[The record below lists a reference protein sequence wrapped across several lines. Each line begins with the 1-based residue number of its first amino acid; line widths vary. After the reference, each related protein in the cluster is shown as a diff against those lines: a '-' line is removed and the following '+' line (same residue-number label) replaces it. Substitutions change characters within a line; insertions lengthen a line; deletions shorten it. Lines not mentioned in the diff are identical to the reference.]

1 MKITLAST
9 VILLLAT
16 ASAAQAD
23 GDATAGKAVF
33 KKCVA
38 CHTIDPANRVGPS
51 LGGVVG
57 RPVASV
63 EGFKY
68 SKAMQEF
75 GKDKVWDE
83 AALSEFLAAPRATV
97 KGTSMVFVGLKKPQ
111 DIDDLLAYLKD
122 PAAAK

>member
-1 MKITLAST
+1 MKITLASA
-9 VILLLAT
+9 VIILAT
-16 ASAAQAD
+16 ASVAQAD
-23 GDATAGKAVF
+23 GDATAGKTVF
-33 KKCVA
+33 KKCAV
-38 CHTIDPANRVGPS
+38 CHTIEPANRVGPS

-63 EGFKY
+63 DGFKY

-83 AALSEFLAAPRATV
+83 TALSEFLAAPRTTV
-97 KGTSMVFVGLKKPQ
+97 KGTTMVFVGLKKPQ
-111 DIDDLLAYLKD
+111 DIEDLLAFLKD